1 MIMENKK
8 LPTTLQEA
16 IIYFNHPD
24 NALQFLATLRWPDG
38 PECPHCGSRELY
50 FLSTRRIWKCKR
62 KECRK
67 QFSVKVG
74 TIFEDS
80 PLGLDKWLP
89 AAWLVIN
96 CKNGISSYEL
106 ARDLKI
112 TQKSCWFMLHRIRLA
127 MQTRSFQ
134 KLSGEVEVDESF
146 LGGLARNMHAR
157 RRNALMRDPSRG
169 KTAVMG
175 LLERQVPD
183 KGSRVRTRVL
193 PDTSKLSMQTR
204 VKQEVEPG
212 SRLYTDE
219 HASYKGLDRSFIH
232 EFINHAQTYAM
243 GRVHTNGLEN
253 FWSLLKRSLRGTYV
267 SIEPFHLFR
276 YLDEQTFRFNN
287 RKLTD
292 SQRFSLALS
301 AIAGRRLTYQELA
314 GKSHTVRP

>member
-1 MIMENKK
+1 MENKN

-16 IIYFNHPD
+16 IIYFNEAD
-24 NALQFLATLRWPDG
+24 NALQFLTLLRWPDG
-38 PECPHCGSRELY
+38 PECPHCGSKELY
-50 FLSTRRIWKCKR
+50 FLATRRIWKCKR

-74 TIFEDS
+74 TVFEDS

-89 AAWLVIN
+89 AAWLVMN

-134 KLSGEVEVDESF
+134 KLSGEIEIDESF
-146 LGGLARNMHAR
+146 IGGLARNMHAG
-157 RRNALMRDPSRG
+157 RRNRIMRDPAKG

-175 LLERQVPD
+175 LLERHGPV
-183 KGSRVRTRVL
+183 KASRIRTRLL
-193 PDTSKLSMQTR
+193 PDTSKLEMQTR
-204 VKQEVEPG
+204 VLQEIEPG
-212 SRLYTDE
+212 SNVYTDK
-219 HASYKGLDRSFIH
+219 HASYKGLNKHFVH
-232 EFINHAQTYAM
+232 QFINHAETYAR

-253 FWSLLKRSLRGTYV
+253 FWSLLKRCLKGTYV
-267 SIEPFHLFR
+267 NVEPFHLMR
-276 YLDEQTFRFNN
+276 YLDEQTFRFNT

-292 SQRFSLALS
+292 LQRFRMGLS
-301 AIAGRRLTYQELA
+301 AVAGRRLTYRELT
-314 GKSHTVRP
+314 GKAPSIP